1 MESANMSDSTTIAVR
16 EFKGLSEG
24 GNANALLEANLGG
37 ASLTTGDLTWVK
49 IPTGGATR
57 WSWSTKSGNE
67 FSEKAITGLLVVVGK
82 VRATLWP
89 HTESSSGTKPL
100 LVSYDGKV
108 AVKTGDDYGDL
119 DPNVIA
125 SAKLPDGTYD
135 ISRIPYFQW
144 QGSGPGSKPPR
155 AKSTRDIGILREN
168 ESTPVFIKLSSTSL
182 RPIDNLLRGITSEGL
197 YHYRTVVELT
207 LEKKKGAKADYAV
220 VVARKVGE
228 VDVDQGKVAHDRFT
242 VPFSA
247 IIGGPNRQGNASAA
261 SSEDVPF

>member
-1 MESANMSDSTTIAVR
+1 MSDTTSLSTR
-16 EFKGLSEG
+16 EFRALSEG
-24 GNANALLEANLGG
+24 GNASALLEANLGG

-57 WSWSTKSGNE
+57 WSWSTKSGSE

-125 SAKLPDGTYD
+125 SAKLADGTYD

-144 QGSGPGSKPPR
+144 EGSGPGSKPPR
-155 AKSTRDIGILREN
+155 AKSTRDIGILRAD

-197 YHYRTVVELT
+197 YHYRTVVELS
-207 LEKKKGAKADYAV
+207 LEKKKGMKADYAV
-220 VVARKVGE
+220 VVAKKIGE
-228 VDVDQGKVAHDRFT
+228 IGNDEGATAHDRFT
-242 VPFSA
+242 VPFSQ
-247 IIGGPNRQGNASAA
+247 IISGQRAANAVAPVA
-261 SSEDVPF
+261 DVPF